1 MYVVSADASEA
12 ARPSARVSPCRRPV
26 RMGPPEN
33 PNAGDPPEIVTVR
46 EQLGLE
52 LRAAQGPVSYLVIVS
67 ADLPQLDE

>member
-33 PNAGDPPEIVTVR
+33 PNAGDPPEIVTAVR
-46 EQLGLE
+46 EQLGL
-52 LRAAQGPVSYLVIVS
+52 
-67 ADLPQLDE
+67 QLAPRKVPFHSW